1 MNKTEKAEI
10 LEKSKIWFK
19 TSIMEQH
26 QVNTRK
32 LTSIKEFN
40 VNPFLASYLAHF
52 LTGNAKPESIA
63 KALIYPRVLGTSI
76 NTMLVLV
83 FKNLLQM
90 FFPLSQVLQVEW
102 ILNLMMF

>member
-1 MNKTEKAEI
+1 MLGGQAHWGAFFSSFRKRHLRCFLLYIIYIFLDKDCFMNKTEKAEI

-52 LTGNAKPESIA
+52 LASNAS
-63 KALIYPRVLGTSI
+63 
-76 NTMLVLV
+76 
-83 FKNLLQM
+83 NL
-90 FFPLSQVLQVEW
+90 E
-102 ILNLMMF
+102 ILF

>member
-52 LTGNAKPESIA
+52 FN
-63 KALIYPRVLGTSI
+63 R
-76 NTMLVLV
+76 
-83 FKNLLQM
+83 
-90 FFPLSQVLQVEW
+90 
-102 ILNLMMF
+102 

>member
-1 MNKTEKAEI
+1 MDKDCFMNKTEKAEI

-52 LTGNAKPESIA
+52 LTGNAKPESIIA
-63 KALIYPRVLGTSI
+63 QNNISK
-76 NTMLVLV
+76 
-83 FKNLLQM
+83 FKNYKLHRELG
-90 FFPLSQVLQVEW
+90 FFH
-102 ILNLMMF
+102 